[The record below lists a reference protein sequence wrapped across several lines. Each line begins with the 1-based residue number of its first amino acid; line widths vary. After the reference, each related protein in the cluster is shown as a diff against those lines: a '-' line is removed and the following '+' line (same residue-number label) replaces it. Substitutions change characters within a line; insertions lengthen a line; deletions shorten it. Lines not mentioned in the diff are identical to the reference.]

1 MANEGIWESIKGVVL
16 NKRWWYIMISRLWPP
31 SIFILTFG
39 HACISTVGPGK
50 PWVLP
55 WNFHMVFK
63 TCIHLILWIR
73 NPETLTRPLGFLIF
87 TTAFKKF
94 AWSPRALG
102 QFLIPQ
108 AILRCSLSIS
118 SDFALLLKRCVSTR
132 GFGCTDRE
140 LLAPQICRDMA
151 VFVPDLWFLISWI
164 S

>member
-1 MANEGIWESIKGVVL
+1 MLLVCPPINTQL
-16 NKRWWYIMISRLWPP
+16 SRLDQ
-31 SIFILTFG
+31 L
-39 HACISTVGPGK
+39 ST
-50 PWVLP
+50 L
-55 WNFHMVFK
+55 
-63 TCIHLILWIR
+63 HLILWIR

-151 VFVPDLWFLISWI
+151 VFVPTERPNRWVMVGHLREATEGDERYIEICPTPPARSYSFMLVG
-164 S
+164 

>member
-1 MANEGIWESIKGVVL
+1 MQFAFRHLPIFSAAIPL
-16 NKRWWYIMISRLWPP
+16 NFVMRLYPA
-31 SIFILTFG
+31 ILRAWDNVDTYEL
-39 HACISTVGPGK
+39 HP
-50 PWVLP
+50 
-55 WNFHMVFK
+55 
-63 TCIHLILWIR
+63 ILWIR

-140 LLAPQICRDMA
+140 LLAPQICRDMD
-151 VFVPDLWFLISWI
+151 VFVRA
-164 S
+164 

>member
-1 MANEGIWESIKGVVL
+1 MKFSENSFSESFMQLSSCGITDSIETWTKSYFRPFVIFSNL
-16 NKRWWYIMISRLWPP
+16 RWSSMDLKIDLG
-31 SIFILTFG
+31 L
-39 HACISTVGPGK
+39 
-50 PWVLP
+50 LL
-55 WNFHMVFK
+55 
-63 TCIHLILWIR
+63 HLILWIR

-102 QFLIPQ
+102 QFLIPLPQ
-108 AILRCSLSIS
+108 AILGCSLSIS

-140 LLAPQICRDMA
+140 LLAPQICWDID
-151 VFVPDLWFLISWI
+151 VFVSDLWFLISWI